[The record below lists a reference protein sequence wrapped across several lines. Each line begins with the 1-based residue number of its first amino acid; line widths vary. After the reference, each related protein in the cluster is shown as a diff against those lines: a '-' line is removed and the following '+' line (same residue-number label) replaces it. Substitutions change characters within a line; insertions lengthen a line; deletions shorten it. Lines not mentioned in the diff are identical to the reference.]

1 MVSTCTDGIFIFEY
15 HQIITDLLYSFL
27 RSHVLISFSLFPFL
41 FFSSRICFEGMALTA
56 ANTLANTGLPS
67 TTNRS
72 AMSNTNSHNG
82 NTIVIVS
89 DGSVRKKPSAIVTGE
104 SDSDSDSEDEAGAG
118 ASTSSLHSSDS
129 ASGVTDG
136 TYSTSFSTSATGM
149 GRELRAESL
158 QSDGSLVSSL
168 GSDLEMYGDRAGRDV
183 DGKKKKTKPSAR
195 KAANLSGTLPCC
207 HRLIRILCIFQDIFC
222 SVINYRTE

>member
-1 MVSTCTDGIFIFEY
+1 
-15 HQIITDLLYSFL
+15 
-27 RSHVLISFSLFPFL
+27 
-41 FFSSRICFEGMALTA
+41 MALTA

-72 AMSNTNSHNG
+72 AMRNTGNG

-207 HRLIRILCIFQDIFC
+207 HRYLTLLPQTHTYIVHFSGHLLFC
-222 SVINYRTE
+222 D